1 MPPRSLIGLILTPC
15 VVFLTAANGLTTG
28 GRAVAAEEK
37 GNTPAQEEL
46 LEDPEIRGALA
57 LINQARQEAGLAEV
71 RLSVDLSAGCAAHAR
86 YLVLNHGDPGIA
98 GLRAHKEDVGL
109 KGWSERGGAAGKAS
123 VIDYVFPREAVP
135 RWMASLYH
143 RIPLLQPALRE
154 VGVAYHRDRHSIASV
169 VDSIRGVLPA
179 PAGDGKAETAVVYYP
194 RDGQKDVP
202 LAFAPEVPSPLPE
215 GFNGTAGF
223 PITAY
228 FAANQKVSGVSVSFT
243 GPDGQAVSSYVSTPE
258 APATNC
264 PQWNTVCIIPKQALT
279 RGATY
284 RVKLTCRLS
293 GMPFERSWQ
302 FRTLTGKSGKK
313 PDTDK
318 RTAKDLADRLVKS
331 FGWEQLLK
339 QYAATSGVE
348 YTEAIA
354 IAIPRLSA
362 DARKLAREA
371 LAERLSKRKETTLL
385 GYLTDSDAEI
395 RRAAALALGMRD
407 AKETVA
413 EIAKLLLDPEPSVV
427 RAARASL
434 RSLTREDYGP
444 QADATEEQ
452 KRESVR
458 KYQAWSGR
466 RR

>member
-1 MPPRSLIGLILTPC
+1 MIPC
-15 VVFLTAANGLTTG
+15 VVFITAANGLTTG
-28 GRAVAAEEK
+28 GGAVAGEEK
-37 GNTPAQEEL
+37 GNTAAQEEL

-57 LINQARQEAGLAEV
+57 LINQARQEAGLGEV

-86 YLVLNHGDPGIA
+86 YLVLNHGDPAIA
-98 GLRAHKEDVGL
+98 GLRAHKEDAGL
-109 KGWSERGGAAGKAS
+109 KGWSERGAAAGKAS
-123 VIDYVFPREAVP
+123 VIDYVLPSNAVP
-135 RWMASLYH
+135 RWMATLYH

-154 VGVAYHRDRHSIASV
+154 VGVAYHRDRRSIASV
-169 VDSIRGVLPA
+169 VDSTRGVTPA
-179 PAGDGKAETAVVYYP
+179 PASNGKPETTVVYYP

-228 FAANQKVSGVSVSFT
+228 FAAKQAVTGVNVSFT

-258 APATNC
+258 APATGC

-293 GMPFERSWQ
+293 GMPFEHSWQ
-302 FRTLTGKSGKK
+302 FTTRKSDKK
-313 PDTDK
+313 PDTPK
-318 RTAKDLADRLVKS
+318 QTAKELADRLVKS
-331 FGWEQLLK
+331 FGWEQLLQK
-339 QYAATSGVE
+339 YAATSGVE

-354 IAIPRLSA
+354 TAIPRLSA
-362 DARKLAREA
+362 DARKIAREA
-371 LAERLSKRKETTLL
+371 LAERLSTRKETTLL
-385 GYLTDSDAEI
+385 GYLADSDAEI
-395 RRAAALALGMRD
+395 RRAAALALGIRD
-407 AKETVA
+407 AKETVS

-427 RAARASL
+427 HAAHASL
-434 RSLTREDYGP
+434 RSLTGEDYGP
-444 QADATEEQ
+444 QTNDSEEQ
-452 KRESVR
+452 KRECVR